1 MIIAKRLV
9 AKGDTL
15 YHAAQRK
22 WVTVIQAE
30 PCIVEMLGSGGQ
42 AARFNVTAGG
52 KINGIRALAWHA
64 PIELDL
70 PVRDIGMYQRVLD
83 ALVKENLHG

>member
-1 MIIAKRLV
+1 MIIANRSV
-9 AKGDTL
+9 VKGDVL
-15 YHAAQRK
+15 FHRAQRK
-22 WVTVIQAE
+22 WVTVVQTE

-52 KINGIRALAWHA
+52 NINGIRALYWHE
-64 PIELDL
+64 PVELDL
-70 PVRDIGMYQRVLD
+70 HIRDIGMYQRVLD